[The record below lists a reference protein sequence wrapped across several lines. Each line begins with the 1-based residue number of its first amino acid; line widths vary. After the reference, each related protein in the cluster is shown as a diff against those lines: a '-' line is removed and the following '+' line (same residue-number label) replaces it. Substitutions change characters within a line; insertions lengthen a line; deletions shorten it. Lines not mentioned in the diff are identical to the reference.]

1 MIRARTLV
9 LAVSLA
15 VVALTMPAF
24 FRSTESLAQP
34 ALREPHVVSFRVQLV
49 PNEIA
54 VVGTVPEGR
63 RLLLKD
69 FMRAR
74 IGFSEHLEIFAD
86 ETIVAE
92 IPPSYTNNGDVIN
105 AHLSAGIV
113 IEGGQRLGV
122 RQSSLSVPTFVTIA
136 GVLE

>member
-9 LAVSLA
+9 LAVSLS
-15 VVALTMPAF
+15 VVALTTPAF
-24 FRSTESLAQP
+24 FRSAESLAQP
-34 ALREPHVVSFRVQLV
+34 ALREPHVLSFRVQLV

-54 VVGTVPEGR
+54 FVGAVPEGR

-74 IGFSEHLEIFAD
+74 IGIAEHLEIFAG

-92 IPPSYTNNGDVIN
+92 IPPSFTNNGDVIN

-122 RQSSLSVPTFVTIA
+122 RQSSLSVPAFVTIA